1 MNLLIKKLSDA
12 GTALGVSAA
21 ATFLIIAISNSLVAK
36 ASIWK
41 SYALWLKF
49 VSRPDIVATAL
60 LVIAVTMAV
69 LTYQRRISGR

>member
-1 MNLLIKKLSDA
+1 MNLLIKKLGDA

-69 LTYQRRISGR
+69 LTYQRRLGGR